1 MTEHLRSAKS
11 GSRCAKEP
19 MRHVL
24 CRIDYG
30 IGRLAVL
37 YLQPVSCPPF
47 LAVTSMPVQL
57 PVEEKEKYRL
67 DLVECK

>member
-1 MTEHLRSAKS
+1 
-11 GSRCAKEP
+11 